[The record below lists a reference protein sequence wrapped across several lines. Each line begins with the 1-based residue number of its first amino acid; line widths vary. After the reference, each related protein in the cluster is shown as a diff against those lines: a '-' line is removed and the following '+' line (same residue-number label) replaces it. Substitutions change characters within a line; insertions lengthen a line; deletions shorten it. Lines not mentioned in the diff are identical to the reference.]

1 MTWIISLF
9 VAVVVSGVIFV
20 VGRVT
25 RNESA
30 TGTPGALR
38 GLLLMVGA
46 GALFLVWV
54 GVSTVASSLRQVEA
68 GHVGVVYQF
77 GEIVSQKS
85 EGLQFIAP
93 WQTMK
98 VASVQVQRKTFEN
111 LEAFSKETQD
121 ISVTVA
127 VNYSVAPAK
136 VQNLYRTVGVN
147 WFDVLVQARL
157 NNFLKEEMVKY
168 ETTEIAPNREK
179 IRNDVRLRLASELAP
194 FSVTVTD
201 LLIEN
206 IDFRPEFKSAI
217 VAKQVATQDAL
228 REQEKIKQ
236 RKAEADQAIETAKGE
251 AESTK
256 LRAQGQ
262 ADANRLLAASL
273 TPEVIQ
279 FQAVQK
285 LSDKIQIAIIP
296 SGQGIIID
304 PATLLAGKKP

>member
-1 MTWIISLF
+1 MPWIISLF
-9 VAVVVSGVIFV
+9 VAVVVCSVIVF

-25 RNESA
+25 RHESGA
-30 TGTPGALR
+30 GTPGALR
-38 GLLLMVGA
+38 GLLLMIGA
-46 GALFLVWV
+46 GALFVLWI
-54 GVSTVASSLRQVEA
+54 GISTVASSVRQVEA

-93 WQTMK
+93 WQTMR

-136 VQNLYRTVGVN
+136 VQDLYRTVGVN

-285 LSDKIQIAIIP
+285 LSDKIQIALIP

-304 PATLLAGKKP
+304 PATLLSGKKP